1 MATFNPRAPPPP
13 APPRGQKYLF
23 LETEIISEI
32 FAFMFGTR
40 QSCQIRAPVSWGGDR
55 KPPAPCLLSFRGYT
69 PPTPILFTNYIVI
82 KSELAPMT
90 LAPSSRDQISL
101 AKTSSQWSSLRGAFS
116 WVLRGGRHYATL
128 WHFQTLI
135 AHHILIKSSISTAW
149 PLIGDPHRS

>member
-32 FAFMFGTR
+32 SAFMFGTR

-101 AKTSSQWSSLRGAFS
+101 AKTSSPVELFKGGIQLGAKGWKTLCYIMALSDPYSTPHINKELHFNG
-116 WVLRGGRHYATL
+116 LAT
-128 WHFQTLI
+128 
-135 AHHILIKSSISTAW
+135 
-149 PLIGDPHRS
+149 DR